1 MEYKPGDFFL
11 GVVDFLAIL
20 VPGAVLSFALTP
32 YAEPI
37 FGVDHLFPSIP
48 DTPARW
54 IAFLIIAY
62 VIGHL
67 IASVASSLLDPLYDR
82 TYRNLHR
89 LPKKEPRICF
99 LAKIKAAWKLE
110 DDNASDPLLAVAK
123 ELRDKQI
130 KGLGL
135 RSGSASL
142 AKKSTLM
149 WAQSQVTLL
158 SSTAAAEIER
168 YQANS
173 KFFRSMTVVLS
184 VLIGVTI
191 YRETLSWLLWYHV
204 SLIFLLLILFC
215 YRFMQLRWEATKRTY
230 EYFLLLELNKEQ
242 FSEKKSDSHK
252 I

>member
-1 MEYKPGDFFL
+1 MDYKPGDFFL

-32 YAEPI
+32 YAESI
-37 FGVDHLFPSIP
+37 FGVAHLFPPIP
-48 DTPARW
+48 DTPVRW

-89 LPKKEPRICF
+89 LPIKKPRICF
-99 LAKIKAAWKLE
+99 LAKIKTAWKL
-110 DDNASDPLLAVAK
+110 DDENASDPLLTAAK
-123 ELRDKQI
+123 ELKDKQI
-130 KGLGL
+130 KELGL
-135 RSGSASL
+135 KSNSAAL

-158 SSTAAAEIER
+158 SSTATAEIER

-173 KFFRSMTVVLS
+173 KFFRSMTIVLS
-184 VLIGVTI
+184 VMIGLTI
-191 YRETLSWLLWYHV
+191 FRETLSWLLWCHV

-230 EYFLLLELNKEQ
+230 EYFLLLEINKEQ
-242 FSEKKSDSHK
+242 FSEK
-252 I
+252 